1 MRVWSLPDL
10 QVLELLLELKAQQL
24 RGFSWLIL
32 SRGFLWHRLSSSK
45 GCGSAGSDSPHSPQS
60 CLKIKHYKSSF
71 HLPNSMGKKKKK
83 RKYEYCGGECLC
95 SARMEGWVLVQPCWQ
110 QPRPRSGR
118 TRCHESIIHL
128 PVMDTLEQPLST
140 V

>member
-24 RGFSWLIL
+24 RGFSWLVL

-83 RKYEYCGGECLC
+83 ENMNILVGSVSAQPGWRGGCWC
-95 SARMEGWVLVQPCWQ
+95 SPAGSSPDPALAGHAAMKASFISR
-110 QPRPRSGR
+110 
-118 TRCHESIIHL
+118 
-128 PVMDTLEQPLST
+128 
-140 V
+140 